1 MHILIAILVSVF
13 IVSIIS
19 LIGIFSLMLRE
30 GLLKRILFILIAFAA
45 GALLGAAFLDLIP
58 EAMEK
63 SPSANVFGYA
73 LFGILSFFVLERF
86 IFWRHCHDGKC
97 DVHTFSYLNLIG
109 DGVHNFIDGMV
120 IAAAFL
126 TNVPLGVVTTIAIIF
141 HEIPQEIGD
150 FGILV
155 YGGFSRF
162 KALLFNFLSSL
173 TAFIGAISTYF
184 FSSYIESSLT
194 FLLALAAG
202 GFIYIA
208 TADLMPELQKEA
220 DFRKSVVQLFSLIA
234 GILLL
239 WALILFFE

>member
-1 MHILIAILVSVF
+1 MYVLIAILASVF

-30 GLLKRILFILIAFAA
+30 ALLKRILFILIAFAA
-45 GALLGAAFLDLIP
+45 GALLGVAFMDLIP

-63 SPSANVFGYA
+63 SPGANVFGYV

-97 DVHTFSYLNLIG
+97 DVHTFNYLNLIG
-109 DGVHNFIDGMV
+109 DGIHNFIDGMV

-126 TNVPLGVVTTIAIIF
+126 TDFALGIVTTLAIIL

-150 FGILV
+150 FGILI
-155 YGGFSRF
+155 YGGFSKF
-162 KALLFNFLSSL
+162 KALLYNFLSSL

-184 FSSYIESSLT
+184 FYSYIENSIT
-194 FLLALAAG
+194 VLLALAAG
-202 GFIYIA
+202 GFVYIA
-208 TADLMPELQKEA
+208 TADLMPELQKEV
-220 DFRKSVVQLFSLIA
+220 DFKKSVVQLLSLIA
-234 GILLL
+234 SMLLV
-239 WALILFFE
+239 WALVLFFD

>member
-220 DFRKSVVQLFSLIA
+220 DLRKSVVQLFSLIA

>member
-1 MHILIAILVSVF
+1 MYILAAILASVF

-45 GALLGAAFLDLIP
+45 GALLGVVFLDLIP
-58 EAMEK
+58 EAIEG
-63 SPSANVFGYA
+63 SRGANVFGYV

-86 IFWRHCHDGKC
+86 IFWHHCHDGKC
-97 DVHTFSYLNLIG
+97 DIHTFSYLNLIG
-109 DGVHNFIDGMV
+109 DGIHNFIDGMV

-126 TNVPLGVVTTIAIIF
+126 TDAALGIVTTLAIIF

-150 FGILV
+150 FGILI
-155 YGGFSRF
+155 YGGFGRF
-162 KALLFNFLSSL
+162 RALFYNFLSSL
-173 TAFIGAISTYF
+173 TAFIGAVSTYF
-184 FSSYIESSLT
+184 FYPYIENSLPFLLT
-194 FLLALAAG
+194 FAAG

-208 TADLMPELQKEA
+208 TADLIPELRKEVE
-220 DFRKSVVQLFSLIA
+220 FKKYVVQLLSLIA

-239 WALILFFE
+239 RLLKS

>member
-1 MHILIAILVSVF
+1 MYVLIAILASVF

-19 LIGIFSLMLRE
+19 LIGIFSLVLRE
-30 GLLKRILFILIAFAA
+30 ALLKRILFILIAFAA
-45 GALLGAAFLDLIP
+45 GALLGVAFMDLIP

-63 SPSANVFGYA
+63 SPGANVFGYV

-109 DGVHNFIDGMV
+109 DGIHNFIDGMV

-126 TNVPLGVVTTIAIIF
+126 TDFALGIVTTLAIIL

-150 FGILV
+150 FGILI
-155 YGGFSRF
+155 YGGFSKF
-162 KALLFNFLSSL
+162 KALLYNFLSSL

-184 FSSYIESSLT
+184 FYSYIENSIT
-194 FLLALAAG
+194 VLLALAAG
-202 GFIYIA
+202 GFVYIA
-208 TADLMPELQKEA
+208 TADLMPELQKEV
-220 DFRKSVVQLFSLIA
+220 DFKKSVVQLLSLIA
-234 GILLL
+234 SMLLV
-239 WALILFFE
+239 WALVLFFD

>member
-1 MHILIAILVSVF
+1 MHILIAILASVF

-58 EAMEK
+58 EAMEESK
-63 SPSANVFGYA
+63 GANVFGYV

-97 DVHTFSYLNLIG
+97 DVHTFSYLNLVG

-162 KALLFNFLSSL
+162 RALFYNFLSSL

-208 TADLMPELQKEA
+208 TADLMPELQKEV
-220 DFRKSVVQLFSLIA
+220 DFEKSVVQLFSLIA
-234 GILLL
+234 GIVLL

>member
-1 MHILIAILVSVF
+1 MHILIAILASVF

-58 EAMEK
+58 EAMEE
-63 SPSANVFGYA
+63 SQGANVFGYV

-97 DVHTFSYLNLIG
+97 DVQTFSYLNLVG

-162 KALLFNFLSSL
+162 RALFYNFLSSL

-194 FLLALAAG
+194 FLIALAAG

-208 TADLMPELQKEA
+208 TADLMPELQKEV
-220 DFRKSVVQLFSLIA
+220 DFEKSVVQLFSLIA

>member
-1 MHILIAILVSVF
+1 MHILTAILASVF
-13 IVSIIS
+13 VVSIIS
-19 LIGIFSLMLRE
+19 FIGIFSLSLRE
-30 GLLKRILFILIAFAA
+30 GLLERILFILIAFAA
-45 GALLGAAFLDLIP
+45 GALLGAAFLDFIP
-58 EAMEK
+58 EAVEK
-63 SPSANVFGYA
+63 SYGANVFGYV
-73 LFGILSFFVLERF
+73 LFGILFFFILERF

-97 DVHTFSYLNLIG
+97 DVHTFTYLNLLG
-109 DGVHNFIDGMV
+109 DGIHNFIDGAV

-126 TNVPLGVVTTIAIIF
+126 TSVPLGIVATAAIIF

-155 YGGFSRF
+155 YGGFSKFR
-162 KALLFNFLSSL
+162 ALFYNFLSSL
-173 TAFIGAISTYF
+173 TAFVGAILTYF
-184 FSSYIESSLT
+184 FSSYIENSLT

-220 DFRKSVVQLFSLIA
+220 DFRKSMVQLFSLIA

-239 WALILFFE
+239 WVLILFFE

>member
-1 MHILIAILVSVF
+1 MYVLIAILASVF

-30 GLLKRILFILIAFAA
+30 ALLKRILFILIAFAA
-45 GALLGAAFLDLIP
+45 GALLGVAFMDLIP
-58 EAMEK
+58 EAMKK
-63 SPSANVFGYA
+63 SPGANVFGYV

-109 DGVHNFIDGMV
+109 DGIHNFIDGMV

-126 TNVPLGVVTTIAIIF
+126 TDFALGIVTTLAIIL

-150 FGILV
+150 FGILI
-155 YGGFSRF
+155 YGGFSKF
-162 KALLFNFLSSL
+162 KALLYNFLSSL

-184 FSSYIESSLT
+184 FYSYIENSIT
-194 FLLALAAG
+194 VLLALAAG
-202 GFIYIA
+202 GFVYIA
-208 TADLMPELQKEA
+208 TADLMPELQKEV
-220 DFRKSVVQLFSLIA
+220 DFKKSVVQLLSLIA
-234 GILLL
+234 SMLLV
-239 WALILFFE
+239 WALVLFFD

>member
-1 MHILIAILVSVF
+1 MHILTAILASVF

-19 LIGIFSLMLRE
+19 LIGILSLMLRE
-30 GLLKRILFILIAFAA
+30 GLLERILFILIAFAA
-45 GALLGAAFLDLIP
+45 GALLGAAFLDLVP
-58 EAMEK
+58 EAMGR
-63 SPSANVFGYA
+63 SQGANVFGYV

-97 DVHTFSYLNLIG
+97 DVHTFTYLNLLG
-109 DGVHNFIDGMV
+109 DGIHNFIDGMV

-126 TNVPLGVVTTIAIIF
+126 TNVPLGIVTTAAIIF

-162 KALLFNFLSSL
+162 KALLYNFLSSL
-173 TAFIGAISTYF
+173 SAFIGAILTYF
-184 FSSYIESSLT
+184 FSSYIENSLT

-208 TADLMPELQKEA
+208 TADIMPELQKEA
-220 DFRKSVVQLFSLIA
+220 DFRKSVVQLFSLMA

-239 WALILFFE
+239 WVLILFFD